1 MKLGLSGLKTPLT
14 RWRKMHSSYSFPL
27 LVPQTHT
34 QRDVRSTRMS
44 TACWTWS
51 SIARVLPAHGGELRM
66 GNVPRYPLEN
76 LNRGAGCSGV
86 ADGDGVGSCLG
97 VGCFT
102 LKWLFNPRLK
112 HSAGG
117 SGANR
122 FILKW
127 WTVGFSRK
135 IATSYQKGLNQFLWT
150 VMTFAVQFWVCLR
163 DSLWK

>member
-1 MKLGLSGLKTPLT
+1 MKLGLFGLKTPLT
-14 RWRKMHSSYSFPL
+14 RWRKKMRSSYSFPL

-34 QRDVRSTRMS
+34 QRGVRSTRVS
-44 TACWTWS
+44 AACWTWS
-51 SIARVLPAHGGELRM
+51 SIARVFPDHGGELRI
-66 GNVPRYPLEN
+66 GSVPRYPPEN
-76 LNRGAGCSGV
+76 LNRGADCSGV
-86 ADGDGVGSCLG
+86 ADGW
-97 VGCFT
+97 FT

-150 VMTFAVQFWVCLR
+150 VMTFTVQLWVCLR